1 MNNFPIR
8 RIAFTTPTE
17 ERSRLVEEGKRLY
30 FAALMKANGTQ
41 IMSPKLF
48 DALLQFVD
56 ERLDKQHRPDPELA
70 AAHNADPMN
79 KDWQIDPEILW
90 EQADVVH
97 DLLAFLTE
105 QMIDLNKQ
113 RQKKVKTFLAWLGA
127 ELEIAP
133 DAKGRKGIEALTGKT
148 RLKDYL
154 GNYQKDEEALSF
166 EDLWEILR
174 VNKRRIGRSLMPTFM
189 QEVRTAYEH
198 SLAGLLPIKE
208 TLRLTDGLIDQI
220 VYRLYGLT
228 EEEIA
233 IVEKQ
238 AD

>member
-1 MNNFPIR
+1 MT
-8 RIAFTTPTE
+8 A
-17 ERSRLVEEGKRLY
+17 
-30 FAALMKANGTQ
+30 MKTNGTQ
-41 IMSPKLF
+41 KMSPKVF

-56 ERLDKQHRPDPELA
+56 ERLEKQHRPDPELA
-70 AAHNADPMN
+70 AAHNADPKN
-79 KDWQIDPEILW
+79 ADWKIDPGAPF
-90 EQADVVH
+90 EQADVIH
-97 DLLAFLTE
+97 DLLAFLAE
-105 QMIDLNKQ
+105 RMIALNKE
-113 RQKKVKTFLAWLGA
+113 RQKKMKAFLAWLEV

-133 DAKGRKGIEALTGKT
+133 DNKGREGIEALTGKT

-154 GNYQKDEEALSF
+154 GDYQKGDEALSF

-174 VNKRRIGRSLMPTFM
+174 KNKRRIGRSLTPAFM
-189 QEVRTAYEH
+189 QELRTAYEN
-198 SLAGLLPIKE
+198 SLSDLLPIKE

>member
-1 MNNFPIR
+1 MT
-8 RIAFTTPTE
+8 A
-17 ERSRLVEEGKRLY
+17 
-30 FAALMKANGTQ
+30 MKTNGTQ
-41 IMSPKLF
+41 KMSPKVF

-56 ERLDKQHRPDPELA
+56 ERLEKQHRPDPELA
-70 AAHNADPMN
+70 AAHNADPKN
-79 KDWQIDPEILW
+79 ADWKIDPGAPF
-90 EQADVVH
+90 EQADVIH
-97 DLLAFLTE
+97 DLLAFLAE
-105 QMIDLNKQ
+105 RMIALNKE
-113 RQKKVKTFLAWLGA
+113 RQKKMKAFLAWLEV

-133 DAKGRKGIEALTGKT
+133 DNKGREGIEALTGKT

-154 GNYQKDEEALSF
+154 GDYQKGDEALSF

-174 VNKRRIGRSLMPTFM
+174 KNKRRIGRSLTPAFM
-189 QEVRTAYEH
+189 QEFRSAYDNT
-198 SLAGLLPIKE
+198 LANLLPIKE